1 MLHFLLKGIFKRLVF
16 LVLIIAL
23 SLSCAKREKTSEGE
37 SVFITL
43 TDDLGHKVVLTK
55 PPHRIICL
63 SPEAGETLAQLDRT
77 DRVIAV
83 VSECEYPPEIAR
95 LPKVGSFS
103 SPSYEKILSLSPD
116 LIIATGLEQES
127 FTKKL
132 IDTGIPV
139 VALYSRTLDDV
150 MKNIRVLGRVTE
162 SEKRAEEIIKIM
174 NEKFDSIKKALT
186 DIPENIR
193 YPNVYIEIS
202 PDPLMTVAK
211 GSFVNDIINLTG
223 CINIGEDLPR
233 EYCRIDPEV
242 VISSNPDY
250 IILLHNASTEDDV
263 AGRTGWNVIKA
274 VKDGHII
281 TDIDP
286 DLLLRASPRLADG
299 ARILFERTHPGYTL
313 ENK

>member
-1 MLHFLLKGIFKRLVF
+1 
-16 LVLIIAL
+16 
-23 SLSCAKREKTSEGE
+23 
-37 SVFITL
+37 
-43 TDDLGHKVVLTK
+43 
-55 PPHRIICL
+55 
-63 SPEAGETLAQLDRT
+63 
-77 DRVIAV
+77 
-83 VSECEYPPEIAR
+83 
-95 LPKVGSFS
+95 
-103 SPSYEKILSLSPD
+103 
-116 LIIATGLEQES
+116 
-127 FTKKL
+127 
-132 IDTGIPV
+132 
-139 VALYSRTLDDV
+139 

-174 NEKFDSIKKALT
+174 NEKFENIKNTLMS
-186 DIPENIR
+186 IPEDR
-193 YPNVYIEIS
+193 RHPSVYVEIS

-274 VKDGHII
+274 VKDGNII